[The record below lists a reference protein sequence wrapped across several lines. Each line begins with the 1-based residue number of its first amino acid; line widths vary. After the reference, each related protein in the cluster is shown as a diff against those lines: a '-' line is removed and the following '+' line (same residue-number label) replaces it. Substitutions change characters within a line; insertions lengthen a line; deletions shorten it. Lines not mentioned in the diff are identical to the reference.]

1 MHGTLADH
9 DQRIR
14 SDFFYDRYRPSPH
27 GLKRTQR
34 TGLAPGTRRSET
46 ESSAHHHGPLL
57 IPFKSA
63 LKVDQALL
71 ADRDEPAPRIVEVGS
86 DRDDGIPLILRAH
99 LPLVTARQRTREA
112 LGGSRR
118 GLAHSN
124 IPHEATSCRCRS
136 LRRARVAC
144 GSRIC
149 RQPWRT

>member
-9 DQRIR
+9 AQRIR
-14 SDFFYDRYRPSPH
+14 SDFFYDRYRPSLH
-27 GLKRTQR
+27 GLKCTQR
-34 TGLAPGTRRSET
+34 TGLLPVPVVPRPSR
-46 ESSAHHHGPLL
+46 AHHHGPLL

-63 LKVDQALL
+63 LKVDRALL

-118 GLAHSN
+118 GFAHSN

-149 RQPWRT
+149 RRPWRT